1 MQTRK
6 TISSC
11 WRIEAVKPEP
21 RNITMKFHVSEREKE
36 MIRKRMELSGIINQ
50 SAFLR
55 KQAIDGY
62 IILLEAP
69 DLLEFV
75 KAAHQYCDLL
85 NNIARRV
92 NETNRF
98 YDSDME
104 EIRTMSK
111 KLLKRT
117 QDVFNKL
124 LDIQRASG

>member
-1 MQTRK
+1 M
-6 TISSC
+6 
-11 WRIEAVKPEP
+11 KPEP

-104 EIRTMSK
+104 EIRAMSK
-111 KLLKRT
+111 KLLKRM